1 MVRVQNSC
9 IARMPCIS
17 STWWQRA
24 NCPGV
29 LGGCAL
35 EKWRLALNASVWRY
49 REWQKFPLKSY
60 FPSQSWD
67 LCRNFH
73 QAIHSRFWRSS
84 FLFPV
89 LMLSR
94 WAQWPDLKW
103 RASTVWSHPPLLPLA
118 GEEEELWN
126 RIITSSLLA
135 LELQTVHHVANG
147 LKSLA
152 ELPLGAQEASY
163 PRRRWHRRIS
173 CSLFIVQPNRP
184 GRCHRQPG
192 DVVSRNNVKSR

>member
-1 MVRVQNSC
+1 MC
-9 IARMPCIS
+9 
-17 STWWQRA
+17 
-24 NCPGV
+24 G
-29 LGGCAL
+29 L
-35 EKWRLALNASVWRY
+35 EKWRLAVGMSLWRY
-49 REWQKFPLKSY
+49 QECWKFPWKSY
-60 FPSQSWD
+60 FPSKSWD
-67 LCRNFH
+67 LCRNFR
-73 QAIHSRFWRSS
+73 QAIHSRFWHSS

-118 GEEEELWN
+118 GVEEELWN

-135 LELQTVHHVANG
+135 LELQTVHYVANG

-173 CSLFIVQPNRP
+173 CSLFIVQQNHL
-184 GRCHRQPG
+184 GRCLMSPVMLFPETEQVAVLMLCLPTWLL
-192 DVVSRNNVKSR
+192 SAKA